1 MLKKITINILFLI
14 LGFILWG
21 EVCTAEPPLKLS
33 LDDAILLAIRENP
46 SVQNIRL
53 SYLQSKLDLK
63 VQEWKFKPHFSFE
76 TDYTYLRNSSGDRFI
91 YNRGLDIQPG
101 VSLLTDIGTQLT
113 LSGHTTEYG
122 NLNPGASL
130 TITQPLLKGFGKPI
144 VEQALNN
151 ARDALYTSGLNVENT
166 LRMTV
171 TSVINSYLDE
181 INAERTVAIDKQ
193 ALQRAQSSVIQ
204 TKKFIKAGSKA
215 GNELITVQ
223 ANVATAQSN
232 LANDENNLIQAKY
245 TLLTAIG
252 LDPNSNIEFSNLDL
266 DALISKYSL
275 PSLVDTKNL
284 VLANDIQY
292 RIDQIT
298 FNGTTQRALL
308 AAEDATRWDL
318 GVTAS
323 LNTGG
328 FTNNKKDSSVIV
340 INNPDDPSALNP
352 SNTQLNQLTQSQSV
366 NISLKIPIDD
376 LSAEQGV
383 ENQKIA
389 IREAEINLQKEK
401 WDKETSAI
409 NSWNYLMSA
418 KRSLQF
424 AISAE
429 ELQEQT
435 YKISYQ
441 KYLHGLIDSL
451 QLQSA
456 QLSLIQ
462 SQQSLLSSRI
472 SYIKALVTMDQL
484 IGRTLQTWNIP
495 VRLP

>member
-14 LGFILWG
+14 LFFLWG
-21 EVCTAEPPLKLS
+21 DACADVQQPVKIT
-33 LDDAILLAIRENP
+33 LDDAILLALRENP
-46 SVQNIRL
+46 SVQTIRL
-53 SYLQSKLDLK
+53 TYLQNKLNLK
-63 VQEWKFKPHFSFE
+63 VEEWKFKPHFSF
-76 TDYTYLRNSSGDRFI
+76 TTNYTYLRNSSGDRFV
-91 YNRGLDIQPG
+91 YTRGLDIQPG
-101 VSLLTDIGTQLT
+101 VSLLTDIGTKLSLT
-113 LSGHTTEYG
+113 GHTTEIG

-130 TITQPLLKGFGKPI
+130 NITQPLLKGFGKPI

-151 ARDALYTSGLNVENT
+151 ARDSLYTSGLNVENT
-166 LRMTV
+166 LRATV
-171 TSVINSYLDE
+171 TSVISSYLDE
-181 INAERTVAIDKQ
+181 INAERTVAIDQQ
-193 ALQRAQSSVIQ
+193 ALKRAQSSVIQ

-215 GNELITVQ
+215 GNELITVE

-232 LANDENNLIQAKY
+232 LANDQNNMIQAKY
-245 TLLTAIG
+245 ALLTAIG
-252 LDPNSNIEFSNLDL
+252 LDPNSNVIFSSFDL
-266 DALISKYSL
+266 DTLINKYNL
-275 PSLVDTKNL
+275 PTLEDTKNL
-284 VLANDIQY
+284 VLENDIQY

-298 FNGTTQRALL
+298 FEGSTQRALL
-308 AAEDATRWDL
+308 AAEDNTRWDL
-318 GVTAS
+318 GLTANIAS
-323 LNTGG
+323 GG
-328 FTNNKKDSSVIV
+328 FTNNKKDSSVI
-340 INNPDDPSALNP
+340 ITNNPDDPNSPITPANAT
-352 SNTQLNQLTQSQSV
+352 NITQSESV
-366 NISLKIPIDD
+366 NLTLTIPIDD
-376 LSAEQGV
+376 LSLRQQV
-383 ENQKIA
+383 QNQKIA
-389 IREAEINLQKEK
+389 IREAEIGLKKEK

-429 ELQEQT
+429 KLQEQT
-435 YKISYQ
+435 YSISYQ

-472 SYIKALVTMDQL
+472 SYIKALVNMDQL